1 MLKKCAVIAFVLMLA
16 PTGAHADWLLTPSL
30 GTTFGNSTRG
40 NEHFTYG
47 LSIGW
52 MGAGI
57 FGWEADLSYT
67 PEFFQENDDRF
78 RFVDDANVTSWMLNA
93 IVGIPVG
100 GQRGGGFRPYVSGGI
115 GLMQYQQ
122 QSVDQLFDVDKN
134 EFGVNLGGGAMGF
147 VSDHVGLKGDL
158 RYFNALHDPEP
169 DNEFDVAVAPFGFW
183 RGSVGL
189 TFRW

>member
-1 MLKKCAVIAFVLMLA
+1 MVKKSVVIAFVLMLLPA
-16 PTGAHADWLLTPSL
+16 GAYADWLLTPSL

-47 LSIGW
+47 VSIGW

-67 PEFFQENDDRF
+67 PEFFEENDDRF

-93 IVGIPVG
+93 IAGIPVG
-100 GQRGGGFRPYVSGGI
+100 EQRGGGFRPYVSGGI
-115 GLMQYQQ
+115 GLLQYQQ

-169 DNEFDVAVAPFGFW
+169 DNEFDVAVAPFGF
-183 RGSVGL
+183 
-189 TFRW
+189 